1 MLVWETIN
9 INRYWENTQIPFLRK
24 PLQNQK
30 CCISSMKKSKL
41 QQKEKQKVKGK
52 KKYSRDNQDL
62 YMKTYVIL
70 DINGW
75 MID

>member
-1 MLVWETIN
+1 
-9 INRYWENTQIPFLRK
+9 
-24 PLQNQK
+24 
-30 CCISSMKKSKL
+30 MKKSKL

-70 DINGW
+70 DINS
-75 MID
+75 